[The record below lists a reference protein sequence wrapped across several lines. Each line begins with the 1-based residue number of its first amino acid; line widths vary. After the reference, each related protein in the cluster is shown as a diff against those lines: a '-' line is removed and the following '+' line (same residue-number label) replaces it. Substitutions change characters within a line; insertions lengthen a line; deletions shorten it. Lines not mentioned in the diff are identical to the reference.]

1 MTTHRS
7 KARGLAA
14 VGLGAVLAMGIAS
27 VAWAADATIKI
38 CHIAS
43 TADEDH
49 KGALVF
55 ENFVESQTNG
65 AVQVEV
71 YPGGQLCGNFRQCIE
86 AVQIGTCEITGT
98 TVGGIANVFPEIQV
112 TDLPYMFPNDRV
124 AEKVMHSEFMNEVR
138 KAVLAKT
145 GTLRLMGLNNTGGWR
160 DFFTIDVDVKTPASL
175 SGVKMRT
182 IESPLQVEM
191 VKLLGGNPTPI
202 PWQELYTSLA
212 TGVVVGTKNGIT
224 DIVNMKFHEFLN
236 RVTLDHHAYMFLF
249 WWMNDDF
256 LKKLSP
262 EHQRLV
268 VSAFHHMT
276 TTANNDPKFTA
287 LAAYEAFKE
296 RGGVV
301 YVPTPE
307 EKAMFVTSVA
317 PLKQWYVDKFGDKWL
332 KLLESSIAAAEAEIE
347 EEDKRLLQ

>member
-1 MTTHRS
+1 MRTLMPR
-7 KARGLAA
+7 KMMVAAAGLAMA
-14 VGLGAVLAMGIAS
+14 VAFSPVQ
-27 VAWAADATIKI
+27 AADVTIKI

-43 TADEDH
+43 TDDEDH

-55 ENFVESQTNG
+55 ENFVESQSNG
-65 AVQVEV
+65 AIEVEV
-71 YPGGQLCGNFRQCIE
+71 YPGGQLCGNFRQCLE

-124 AEKVMHSEFMNEVR
+124 AERVMHSEFMHEVR

-160 DFFTIDVDVKTPASL
+160 DFFTKDVAIKTPADL
-175 SGVKMRT
+175 KGVKMRT

-191 VKLLGGNPTPI
+191 VKLMGGNPTPI

-249 WWMNDDF
+249 WWMNNDF
-256 LKKLSP
+256 LQAQTP
-262 EHQRLV
+262 ENKRLIAA
-268 VSAFHHMT
+268 AFHHMT
-276 TTANNDPKFTA
+276 TTANNDPKYTA
-287 LAAYEAFKE
+287 LSAYKAFKDK
-296 RGGVV
+296 GGVV
-301 YVPTPE
+301 YVPTAA
-307 EKAMFVTSVA
+307 EKAQFVESVQ

-332 KLLESSIAAAEAEIE
+332 KMLEASIAQAEKEIAA
-347 EEDKRLLQ
+347 EDKRLTD

>member
-1 MTTHRS
+1 MSTGIRKS
-7 KARGLAA
+7 GKLASA
-14 VGLGAVLAMGIAS
+14 GLGLVFALGISGSAV
-27 VAWAADATIKI
+27 AADATIKI

-55 ENFVESQTNG
+55 ENFIESQTNG
-65 AVQVEV
+65 AIQVEI
-71 YPGGQLCGNFRQCIE
+71 YPGGQLCGNFRQCVE

-138 KAVLAKT
+138 EAVLAKT

-160 DFFTIDVDVKTPASL
+160 DFFTIDVDVKSPASL

-249 WWMNDDF
+249 WWMNNDF
-256 LKKLSP
+256 LKALSP

-268 VSAFHHMT
+268 VSGFHHMT

-287 LAAYEAFKE
+287 LSAYEAFKE

-301 YVPTPE
+301 YVPTAA
-307 EKAMFVTSVA
+307 EKAQFVEAVG
-317 PLKQWYVDKFGDKWL
+317 PLKKWYVDKFGDKWL
-332 KLLESSIAAAEAEIE
+332 KSLEASIAKAQAEIE
-347 EEDKRLLQ
+347 EEDKLLLQ

>member
-1 MTTHRS
+1 MKTSTLKR
-7 KARGLAA
+7 AAFAGLVAVFSVAA
-14 VGLGAVLAMGIAS
+14 WGP
-27 VAWAADATIKI
+27 AWAADTTIKI

-43 TADEDH
+43 TEDEDH

-55 ENFVESQTNG
+55 ENFIESQTNG
-65 AVQVEV
+65 AIQVEI
-71 YPGGQLCGNFRQCIE
+71 YPAGQLCGNFRQCLE

-124 AEKVMHSEFMNEVR
+124 AEKVMHSDFMAEVR

-145 GTLRLMGLNNTGGWR
+145 GSLRLMGLNNTGGWR
-160 DFFTIDVDVKTPASL
+160 DFFTKDVTLQTPADL
-175 SGVKMRT
+175 KGVKMRT

-191 VKLLGGNPTPI
+191 VKLMGGNPTPI

-249 WWMNDDF
+249 WWMNDSF
-256 LKKLSP
+256 LQGLSP
-262 EHQRLV
+262 EHKRLV
-268 VSAFHHMT
+268 ASGFHHMT

-287 LAAYEAFKE
+287 LSAYEAFKK
-296 RGGVV
+296 RGGKV
-301 YVPTPE
+301 YVPTAA
-307 EKAMFVTSVA
+307 EKAQFVQSVK
-317 PLKQWYVDKFGDKWL
+317 PLKKWYVDKFGDKWL
-332 KLLESSIAAAEAEIE
+332 KLLEASIAEAQAEIE
-347 EEDKRLLQ
+347 AEDMALTN